1 MKIVNKITI
10 NESEETAEEARLLLG
25 VIKTK
30 KTGSKTYVII
40 PFNF

>member
-10 NESEETAEEARLLLG
+10 NESEETAEGARLLLG

-30 KTGSKTYVII
+30 KNRQQNVCNYSI
-40 PFNF
+40 